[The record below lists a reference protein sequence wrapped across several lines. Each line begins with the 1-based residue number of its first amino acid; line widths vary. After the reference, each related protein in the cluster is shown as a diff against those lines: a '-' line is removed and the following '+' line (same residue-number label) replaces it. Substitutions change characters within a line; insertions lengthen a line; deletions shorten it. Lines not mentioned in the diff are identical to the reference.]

1 MVECKF
7 CKIINGELPSY
18 KVYEDDYTFAFLD
31 NLPVSFGH
39 TLVVPKK
46 HILNIF
52 ELPKEEIEPL
62 FSTVKLL
69 SIAVKEAMNADGI
82 FIAINNIVSQSVP
95 HIHIHIIP
103 RYYNDKMHGFFWP
116 RKRYSDEQA
125 KNVQDLIIKKL
136 GDINEYK
143 QR

>member
-1 MVECKF
+1 MVV
-7 CKIINGELPSY
+7 LRVLQHS
-18 KVYEDDYTFAFLD
+18 KVAVRYAPTGA
-31 NLPVSFGH
+31 
-39 TLVVPKK
+39 
-46 HILNIF
+46 
-52 ELPKEEIEPL
+52 
-62 FSTVKLL
+62 L
-69 SIAVKEAMNADGI
+69 SLIPAYLRSAA
-82 FIAINNIVSQSVP
+82 